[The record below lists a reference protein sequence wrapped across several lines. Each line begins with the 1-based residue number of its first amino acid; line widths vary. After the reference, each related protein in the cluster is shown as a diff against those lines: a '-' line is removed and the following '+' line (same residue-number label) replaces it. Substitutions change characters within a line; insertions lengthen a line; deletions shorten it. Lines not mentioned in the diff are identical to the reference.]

1 MAEIYNSKNKLELEK
16 FLNLVTERILEQ
28 NLSLFVGAGSSV
40 QYGAM
45 NWNELIDK
53 IYNGSNNWNNTERA
67 QYAELKGIDIK
78 LEISNLISSV
88 NIDYKRKN
96 TFLYYLLGFDY
107 KSIWTTNYDHVIED
121 VLKYKSKLYIPV
133 FQYDHFKNL
142 SYPNGNFLYKINGS
156 YDKPKTI
163 IITKND
169 FIDYRKSHEAYL
181 ILLKRELLCHSFLF
195 IGCSFDDDILR
206 ICIKDILNCIEN
218 SSENYLTNHYA
229 IIVESNKDKLNF
241 ISEDLRRNYNI
252 NCLLVENYNMSYE
265 IAYGISS
272 KVKYNSIFVSGS
284 KLFSRHSKEEIAGK
298 NVCKELVESFIDFD
312 NPNFKFISGMGISI
326 GHFISGTIK
335 ELCRNRNANT
345 NRFLQMEPFPFKN
358 KTSNKNHRKSIIN
371 LAGIFIFIYGD
382 YNSKTDNPKTSGM
395 WEEYLEAKK
404 DKLSLIIPL
413 PCGNDSISKVIFEEE
428 LKNINSFSYK
438 NKDLIRT
445 FNHNGTNKRFFNKL
459 VNKVTVHAKKST
471 DKILEKLINDLELS
485 DK

>member
-16 FLNLVTERILEQ
+16 FLNLVSEKILEQ

-45 NWNELIDK
+45 NWQELIDN
-53 IYNGSNNWNNTERA
+53 IYSGSNNWNNTERA

-78 LEISNLISSV
+78 LEISNLISSI
-88 NIDYKRKN
+88 NIDNTYKN

-121 VLKYKSKLYIPV
+121 VLKYKAKSYISV

-229 IIVESNKDKLNF
+229 IIVEANKDKLNF

-252 NCLLVENYNMSYE
+252 NCLLVENYNMSYK
-265 IAYGISS
+265 IAYGIST
-272 KVKYNSIFVSGS
+272 KVKYSSIFVSGA
-284 KLFSRHSKEEIAGK
+284 KTFIRHSKEEIAGK
-298 NVCKELVESFIDFD
+298 NVCKELVNSFIDLD
-312 NPNFKFISGMGISI
+312 NPHFKFISGMGMSI

-335 ELCRNRNANT
+335 EICRDRNI
-345 NRFLQMEPFPFKN
+345 NRFLQMEPFPFKS
-358 KTSNKNHRKSIIN
+358 KTANENHRKNIIN
-371 LAGIFIFIYGD
+371 QAGIFIFIYGD
-382 YNSKTDNPKTSGM
+382 YNSTTDNIETSGM
-395 WEEYLEAKK
+395 WKEYLEAKK
-404 DKLSLIIPL
+404 DKSSIIIPL

-428 LKNINSFSYK
+428 LKDNQSFSYK
-438 NKDLIRT
+438 NIYLIET
-445 FNHNGTNKRFFNKL
+445 FNHNESNRTFFKKL
-459 VNKVTVHAKKST
+459 VKKVIIDVRKST
-471 DKILEKLINDLELS
+471 DKILDELINDLGLL